1 MVMNV
6 AIHNTDDHLQ
16 NFSMIHYADGWQ
28 LSPVYDLTPS
38 FLQETQAT
46 TIDGKAA
53 NISLENIVNE
63 GKNFGFSKAKTLEI
77 VDGLRISVSDWSDI
91 ITDDYA
97 RKKIAVRMNLVFDS
111 F

>member
-1 MVMNV
+1 M
-6 AIHNTDDHLQ
+6 
-16 NFSMIHYADGWQ
+16 
-28 LSPVYDLTPS
+28 
-38 FLQETQAT
+38 QAT

-53 NISLENIVNE
+53 NISLANIVNE

-77 VDGLRISVSDWSDI
+77 IDGLRISLSDWSDI

-97 RKKIAVRMNLVFDS
+97 REKIAARMNLVFGS